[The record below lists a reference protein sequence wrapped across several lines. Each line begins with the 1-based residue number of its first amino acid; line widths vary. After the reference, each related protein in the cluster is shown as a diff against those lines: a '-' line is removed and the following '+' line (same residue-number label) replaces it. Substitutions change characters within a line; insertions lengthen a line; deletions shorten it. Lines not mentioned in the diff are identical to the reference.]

1 MVKKARVEWC
11 NAGMV
16 GGMCRVRDVCCGGED
31 AGEVEESA
39 VGRRERGERRIMG
52 MVRRCIAPK

>member
-16 GGMCRVRDVCCGGED
+16 GGMCKVRDVCCDGED
-31 AGEVEESA
+31 AEEVEESA
-39 VGRRERGERRIMG
+39 IGRRERGRRRIMG
-52 MVRRCIAPK
+52 MFRRCIAPG